1 MPSLMLHG
9 DEEPPAPRG
18 PSVVASGG
26 DARDTLNLRS
36 ALLLLLFSRGSSAQ
50 GLCTLL
56 DALFQTALC
65 TQLSQH
71 SWESREPLTP
81 HRVLPET

>member
-50 GLCTLL
+50 GLCT
-56 DALFQTALC
+56 QTQKFGWPIWLW
-65 TQLSQH
+65 LG
-71 SWESREPLTP
+71 LTAKNN
-81 HRVLPET
+81 EA